1 MKNVVKTLAVAALA
15 LFVLFAALPAM
26 AGTTI
31 TGEVGYANE
40 LISEDGTVY
49 SIADTEKGDE
59 LSAMVGETV
68 QVTGTVEEDDG
79 EKIILVDS
87 FTVVKK

>member
-15 LFVLFAALPAM
+15 LSVLFVALPAV

-87 FTVVKK
+87 FTVKGK